1 MPNAQ
6 AHGTSIKGNKS
17 ICLFLVMLKGSSD
30 RCCGN
35 RLSKSFVGRKLEEG
49 ISKNG
54 PDEARQAK
62 GKNEESFSKLFAA
75 PHALHLVRQR
85 GKVKEI
91 LLLGGWED
99 RLFPVLGGEGVKGFR
114 KDIR

>member
-1 MPNAQ
+1 
-6 AHGTSIKGNKS
+6 
-17 ICLFLVMLKGSSD
+17 MLKGSSD
-30 RCCGN
+30 RHSSD
-35 RLSKSFVGRKLEEG
+35 RLSKSFVGRLEEG